1 MLQWTWVLLMRIPTA
16 RNSDHRHKPILIT
29 DTLHNLKIYS
39 IFLFP
44 LLEPLCARAFDPL
57 CKWKQWNLIVNCEEA
72 YSNYGDE
79 KNLIEFRKEMLQSW
93 LYILYSSR
101 DRPLLTAVFSCLQ
114 ISLPTNKMKDAKM
127 KQLKKLEK
135 GFNFIENRCL
145 MSYGLLVHKR
155 LIL

>member
-1 MLQWTWVLLMRIPTA
+1 MSYPHMQCLICHMSSLHTHMTYILHRYKHLMEF
-16 RNSDHRHKPILIT
+16 
-29 DTLHNLKIYS
+29 LHD
-39 IFLFP
+39 FP
-44 LLEPLCARAFDPL
+44 
-57 CKWKQWNLIVNCEEA
+57 
-72 YSNYGDE
+72 
-79 KNLIEFRKEMLQSW
+79 KEGNVALRSW

-145 MSYGLLVHKR
+145 MTFLSIKGWFCRYFLIKYWSVQCPGIFPWSFVLVA
-155 LIL
+155 